1 MTVVVYYV
9 AASADGFIA
18 PPDGSL
24 AWLAPFEGQ
33 GEDYGYAEFY
43 ASVDA
48 VLLGR
53 RTYEQCLTFDEWPY
67 ASKPY
72 WVFSRNNGHS
82 PRSVLRELQARDLR
96 RAWLVGGGELAGAFQ
111 AEGLISEYIIS
122 IIPVILGA
130 GIPLFGSHRS
140 AQALK
145 LIESKTYPSGVAQL
159 KYTPALSRAT

>member
-18 PPDGSL
+18 PLDGSL
-24 AWLAPFEGQ
+24 AWLAPF
-33 GEDYGYAEFY
+33 
-43 ASVDA
+43 
-48 VLLGR
+48 
-53 RTYEQCLTFDEWPY
+53 
-67 ASKPY
+67 
-72 WVFSRNNGHS
+72 FSRSNGHS

-130 GIPLFGSHRS
+130 GIPLFGSHGS

-159 KYTPALSRAT
+159 KYALALSRAT